1 MKKPS
6 VTELIKLLDKPALMY
21 WANKQGLA
29 GIDIK
34 TERKKWLN
42 DGTSMHSQVEEYVK
56 NKTPF
61 LNKEHQE
68 NFDRFAFDK
77 EILFLEK
84 KIETD
89 YFTGRI
95 DIAYKQNDKVFIG
108 DFKNNQTS
116 LYFENK
122 LQLVSYSMAEQCDS
136 FAIISMPSFEIIP
149 VPIEDKTPFEEI
161 IKALAVI
168 YQHKN
173 IVDPPYYSGK

>member
-61 LNKEHQE
+61 LNKDHQD
-68 NFDRFAFDK
+68 NFDKFIFDK
-77 EILFLEK
+77 EIL
-84 KIETD
+84 
-89 YFTGRI
+89 
-95 DIAYKQNDKVFIG
+95 
-108 DFKNNQTS
+108 
-116 LYFENK
+116 
-122 LQLVSYSMAEQCDS
+122 
-136 FAIISMPSFEIIP
+136 
-149 VPIEDKTPFEEI
+149 
-161 IKALAVI
+161 
-168 YQHKN
+168 
-173 IVDPPYYSGK
+173 